1 MIHFQFITGEP
12 RFLEVSVFHQP
23 FPPRSSPSH
32 PGEQPPAGALH
43 AATPSAD
50 YQMTAMMMNAV
61 ADNMRRSVSTAV
73 EAVMDSG
80 MVEVAMIVSA
90 IVFTQRSILN
100 YTYFLNNVRRLLE
113 AAGLGT
119 IG

>member
-1 MIHFQFITGEP
+1 
-12 RFLEVSVFHQP
+12 
-23 FPPRSSPSH
+23 
-32 PGEQPPAGALH
+32 
-43 AATPSAD
+43 
-50 YQMTAMMMNAV
+50 
-61 ADNMRRSVSTAV
+61 MRRSVSTAV

-90 IVFTQRSILN
+90 IVFTQSSILN